1 MTAFQP
7 KDWEEI
13 AHESDGP
20 YKPPSYLCSSTFF
33 PLCLA
38 GRGCHLLIRAELF
51 LLASLSK
58 WQVGPFSSPTI
69 RNTHFN
75 LWVST
80 TKPYTEWVQRHFVL
94 LILSPPF
101 TDAKTNKQ
109 IGPVIYIFREIASSN
124 WAQICVPSPQLQH
137 FLSLCHTLIWQLMIC
152 CLSLRKRYLG
162 DKQTNLLL
170 PQASGRLGFVPGL
183 LVGHGFFLQ

>member
-1 MTAFQP
+1 MDIWWNITAIIGSYILNPCPIFFLALDLIHFLKFYRQVDQITAFQP

-13 AHESDGP
+13 GHESDGP

-38 GRGCHLLIRAELF
+38 GRGCHLLRRAELL

-58 WQVGPFSSPTI
+58 WRVGPFSSPTI

-80 TKPYTEWVQRHFVL
+80 TKPYAEWVQRHFIL

-101 TDAKTNKQ
+101 TVAKTNK
-109 IGPVIYIFREIASSN
+109 
-124 WAQICVPSPQLQH
+124 
-137 FLSLCHTLIWQLMIC
+137 
-152 CLSLRKRYLG
+152 
-162 DKQTNLLL
+162 
-170 PQASGRLGFVPGL
+170 
-183 LVGHGFFLQ
+183 